1 VTDRA
6 DDDPRPQPDA
16 AAPVQDDLRTPAAEP
31 AAAIAQHPRR
41 VGLLAAV
48 AGTVIVLDLLTKII
62 AVALLTPYESV
73 RILGGLVYF
82 SLIRNPGAAFS
93 MATGM
98 TWLLALVAI
107 GVVVVIIRM
116 APRLRS
122 AAWAVSLGLVLGGAI
137 GNLIDRIFRSPG
149 FLQGHV
155 VDFVS
160 VFGPNAQY
168 FPVFNVADSAI
179 TIGGISLVIT
189 ALLGIDFDGTKVR
202 ARKSGA
208 GSATTPPAGTDGA

>member
-1 VTDRA
+1 VTERP
-6 DDDPRPQPDA
+6 DDPAATPPEVVQPPVDA
-16 AAPVQDDLRTPAAEP
+16 AATPEPDPVARK
-31 AAAIAQHPRR
+31 PRR
-41 VGLLAAV
+41 VGLLAAI
-48 AGTVIVLDLLTKII
+48 AGTVIILDLLTKII
-62 AVALLTPYESV
+62 VVATIDPNEPV
-73 RILGGLVYF
+73 KVLGGLVYF

-107 GVVVVIIRM
+107 AVVIMIIRM

-122 AAWAVSLGLVLGGAI
+122 TPWAISLGLVLGGAI
-137 GNLIDRIFRSPG
+137 GNLIDRIFRAPG
-149 FLQGHV
+149 ILQGHV

-160 VFGPNAQY
+160 VFGPNAEY

-189 ALLGIDFDGTKVR
+189 ALLGIDFDGTST
-202 ARKSGA
+202 RKPRDIKGE
-208 GSATTPPAGTDGA
+208 SA

>member
-16 AAPVQDDLRTPAAEP
+16 AAPVQDDPRTPAAEP

-41 VGLLAAV
+41 VGLLATV

-107 GVVVVIIRM
+107 GVVAGAKLVERVPLALVRRVTGVILAALGVVSAVAAIR
-116 APRLRS
+116 
-122 AAWAVSLGLVLGGAI
+122 G
-137 GNLIDRIFRSPG
+137 
-149 FLQGHV
+149 
-155 VDFVS
+155 
-160 VFGPNAQY
+160 
-168 FPVFNVADSAI
+168 
-179 TIGGISLVIT
+179 
-189 ALLGIDFDGTKVR
+189 
-202 ARKSGA
+202 
-208 GSATTPPAGTDGA
+208 